1 MASYDTTIPVLVV
14 GGGAC
19 GAIAALAAH
28 AAGAEV
34 ALLEAE
40 ARPMGSSGMSQ
51 GLIAAAG
58 TRAQAEAGI
67 EDSPE
72 RFLAD
77 IMAKTRSL
85 ADPVIAHTLAHQS
98 GPTLDWMVDHLDL
111 PWTLDRTFRPSY
123 GNSTWRIHGWA
134 GHGGQ
139 DMVDLLHV
147 RLAEAGIP
155 VLTEARLAAVDADAT
170 GRIHGVTIER
180 PGGATEAIGCGAL
193 ILACGGFAANPA
205 MIAAHIPAM
214 ATARNHGHEG
224 SQGTALAIGEALGAA
239 SGDLGAFQGYPML
252 AEPHGVTVPPP
263 LLVEG
268 GVLVNTAGQ
277 RFADETHDIAGMVH
291 AVLAQPPGPDG
302 PHVWALHDARI
313 AERLSPIPEYAQ
325 LVSLG
330 AVRPVAATAL
340 PGPALAA
347 TLAEAQA
354 AHAAGQ
360 PDAFGRSWTS
370 PPPAGEL
377 LAIRVVGAIYHTQGG
392 LQIDAQAR
400 VVRPDGT
407 PLPNLLAGGGAARS
421 VSGPSSWGYLPAMGL
436 CTAVTL
442 GRLAGE
448 SAARLAALRPA

>member
-1 MASYDTTIPVLVV
+1 MTHYDTTIRVLVV

-19 GAIAALAAH
+19 GALAALAAH
-28 AAGAEV
+28 SAGAEV
-34 ALLEAE
+34 AVLEAE

-58 TRAQAEAGI
+58 TRAQAKAGI

-77 IMAKTRSL
+77 IMAKTRGL

-98 GPTLDWMVDHLDL
+98 GPTLDWMVEALDL

-155 VLTEARLAAVDADAT
+155 VLIEARLSAVEADAT
-170 GRIHGVTIER
+170 GRIHGVSIER

-193 ILACGGFAANPA
+193 VLACGGFAANHA
-205 MIAAHIPAM
+205 MIAAHIPEM
-214 ATARNHGHEG
+214 ASARNHGHEG
-224 SQGTALAIGEALGAA
+224 SQGTALSIGTSLGAA

-268 GVLVNTAGQ
+268 GVLVNTRGQ
-277 RFADETHDIAGMVH
+277 RFADETFDIAGMVH
-291 AVLAQPPGPDG
+291 AVLAQPDG
-302 PHVWALHDARI
+302 HVWALHDAAI
-313 AERLSPIPEYAQ
+313 AARLMAIPEYAQ
-325 LVSLG
+325 LASLG
-330 AVRPVAATAL
+330 AVRPLAATGL
-340 PGPALAA
+340 PAEALAA
-347 TLAEAQA
+347 TLAEARA
-354 AHAAGQ
+354 AHAKAQ
-360 PDAFGRSWTS
+360 PDTFGRTWTT
-370 PPPAGEL
+370 PPPSGEL
-377 LAIRVVGAIYHTQGG
+377 LAIKVVGAIYHTQGG
-392 LQIDAQAR
+392 LLIDAGAR
-400 VVRPDGT
+400 VVRPEGT

-442 GRLAGE
+442 GRIAGT
-448 SAARLAALRPA
+448 SAAQLTG

>member
-1 MASYDTTIPVLVV
+1 MTQFDTSIPVLVA

-77 IMAKTRSL
+77 IMAKTQGL

-111 PWTLDRTFRPSY
+111 PWSLDRTFRPSY

-155 VLTEARLAAVDADAT
+155 VLTEARLRDVTADPA
-170 GRIHGVTIER
+170 GQIAGALIER

-193 ILACGGFAANPA
+193 ILACGGFAANHA
-205 MIAAHIPAM
+205 MIARHIPEM
-214 ATARNHGHEG
+214 AAARNHGHEG
-224 SQGTALAIGEALGAA
+224 SQGTALSIGAALGAA

-268 GVLVNTAGQ
+268 GMLVNSQGQ

-291 AVLAQPPGPDG
+291 AVLAQPGGPDG
-302 PHVWALHDARI
+302 TYVWALHDARI
-313 AERLSPIPEYAQ
+313 AERLMAIPEYAQ

-330 AVRPVAATAL
+330 AVRPLAAAAL
-340 PGPALAA
+340 PEAALEA
-347 TLAEAQA
+347 TLAEAHA
-354 AHAAGQ
+354 AHASGQ
-360 PDAFGRSWTS
+360 PDAFGRRWTS
-370 PPPAGEL
+370 PPPAEDL
-377 LAIRVVGAIYHTQGG
+377 RAIKVVGAIYHTQGG
-392 LQIDAQAR
+392 LQIDATAR
-400 VVRPDGT
+400 VVRPDGM

-448 SAARLAALRPA
+448 SAARLTQG

>member
-1 MASYDTTIPVLVV
+1 MTQFDTSIPVLVA

-77 IMAKTRSL
+77 IMAKTQGL

-111 PWTLDRTFRPSY
+111 PWSLDRTFRPSY

-155 VLTEARLAAVDADAT
+155 VLTEARLRDVTADAA
-170 GRIHGVTIER
+170 GRIAGALIER
-180 PGGATEAIGCGAL
+180 PSGATEAIGCGAL
-193 ILACGGFAANPA
+193 ILACGGFAANHA
-205 MIAAHIPAM
+205 MIARHIPEM
-214 ATARNHGHEG
+214 AAARNHGHEG
-224 SQGTALAIGEALGAA
+224 SQGTALSIGAALGAA

-268 GVLVNTAGQ
+268 GMLVNTLGQ

-291 AVLAQPPGPDG
+291 AVLAQPGEPDG
-302 PHVWALHDARI
+302 TYVWALHDARI
-313 AERLSPIPEYAQ
+313 AERLMAIPEYAQ

-330 AVRPVAATAL
+330 AVRPVAAAAL
-340 PGPALAA
+340 PEAALAA
-347 TLAEAQA
+347 TLAEA
-354 AHAAGQ
+354 HAAQTSGQ
-360 PDAFGRSWTS
+360 PDAFGRRWTS
-370 PPPAGEL
+370 PPPADDL
-377 LAIRVVGAIYHTQGG
+377 RAIKVVGAIYHTQGG
-392 LQIDAQAR
+392 LQIDAKAR
-400 VVRPDGT
+400 VVRPDGM

-448 SAARLAALRPA
+448 SAARLTQG

>member
-1 MASYDTTIPVLVV
+1 MTQFDTSIPVLVA

-77 IMAKTRSL
+77 IMAKTQGL

-111 PWTLDRTFRPSY
+111 PWSLDRTFRPSY

-155 VLTEARLAAVDADAT
+155 VLTEARLRDVTADPA
-170 GRIHGVTIER
+170 GQIAGALIER

-193 ILACGGFAANPA
+193 ILACGGFAANHA
-205 MIAAHIPAM
+205 MIARHIPEM
-214 ATARNHGHEG
+214 AAARNHGHEG
-224 SQGTALAIGEALGAA
+224 SQGTALSIGAALGAA

-263 LLVEG
+263 LLLEG
-268 GVLVNTAGQ
+268 GMLVNSQGQ

-291 AVLAQPPGPDG
+291 PVLAQPDG
-302 PHVWALHDARI
+302 HVWALHDARI
-313 AERLSPIPEYAQ
+313 AERLLAIPEYAQ

-330 AVRPVAATAL
+330 AVRPVAAAAL
-340 PGPALAA
+340 PEAALAA
-347 TLAEAQA
+347 TLAEA
-354 AHAAGQ
+354 HAAQASGQ
-360 PDAFGRSWTS
+360 PDAFGRRWTS
-370 PPPAGEL
+370 PPPAEDL
-377 LAIRVVGAIYHTQGG
+377 RAIKVVGAIYHTQGG
-392 LQIDAQAR
+392 LQIDATAR

-407 PLPNLLAGGGAARS
+407 SLPNLLAGGGAARS

-448 SAARLAALRPA
+448 SAARLTQG

>member
-1 MASYDTTIPVLVV
+1 MTPYDTTIPVLVA

-67 EDSPE
+67 ADGPE

-77 IMAKTRSL
+77 MMAKTRGL

-98 GPTLDWMVDHLDL
+98 GPTLDWMVDALDL

-139 DMVDLLHV
+139 DMVDLLQV

-155 VLTEARLAAVDADAT
+155 VLTEACLTKVNADA
-170 GRIHGVTIER
+170 GGHVRGVTIER

-193 ILACGGFAANPA
+193 VLACGGFAANPA
-205 MIAAHIPAM
+205 LIAAHIPAM
-214 ATARNHGHEG
+214 AAARNHGHAG
-224 SQGTALAIGEALGAA
+224 SQGTALSIGEALGAA

-277 RFADETHDIAGMVH
+277 RFVDETFDIAGMVH
-291 AVLAQPPGPDG
+291 PVLAQPDG
-302 PHVWALHDARI
+302 HVWALHDAGI
-313 AERLSPIPEYAQ
+313 AARLMAIPEYAQ
-325 LVSLG
+325 LASLG
-330 AVRPVAATAL
+330 AVRPVASTPL
-340 PGPALAA
+340 PPTALAA
-347 TLAEAQA
+347 TLAEARA
-354 AHAAGQ
+354 ALASGQ
-360 PDAFGRSWTS
+360 PDAFGRRWTS
-370 PPPAGEL
+370 PPPAGDL
-377 LAIRVVGAIYHTQGG
+377 LAIKVVGAIYHTQGG
-392 LQIDAQAR
+392 LQIDAEAR

-442 GRLAGE
+442 GRLAGA
-448 SAARLAALRPA
+448 SAARICQ

>member
-1 MASYDTTIPVLVV
+1 MSRFDTTIPVLIA

-34 ALLEAE
+34 AVLEAE

-77 IMAKTRSL
+77 IMAKTKGQ

-98 GPTLDWMVDHLDL
+98 GPTLDWMIDALDL
-111 PWTLDRTFRPSY
+111 PWGLDRTFRPSY

-134 GHGGQ
+134 GRGGQ

-155 VLTEARLAAVDADAT
+155 VLTEAHLCAVEAGAS
-170 GRIHGVTIER
+170 GRIAGAIIQR
-180 PGGATEAIGCGAL
+180 PGGATEEIGCGAL
-193 ILACGGFAANPA
+193 VLACGGFAANHA
-205 MIAAHIPAM
+205 LIAHHIPEM
-214 ATARNHGHEG
+214 ASARNHGHEG
-224 SQGTALAIGEALGAA
+224 SQGTALAIGEALGAGT
-239 SGDLGAFQGYPML
+239 GDLGAFQGYPML
-252 AEPHGVTVPPP
+252 AQPHGITVPPP
-263 LLVEG
+263 LLIEG
-268 GVLVNTAGQ
+268 GMLVNTNGQ
-277 RFADETHDIAGMVH
+277 RFVDETHDIAGMVH
-291 AVLAQPPGPDG
+291 NVLAQPGS
-302 PHVWALHDARI
+302 HVWALHDARI
-313 AERLSPIPEYAQ
+313 AGTLAPIPEYAQ

-330 AVRPVAATAL
+330 AARSIAAGTM
-340 PGPALAA
+340 PGLSA
-347 TLAEAQA
+347 TLAEAA
-354 AHAAGQ
+354 AAYAAGRA
-360 PDAFGRSWTS
+360 DAFGRRWTS
-370 PPPAGEL
+370 PPPDPAAL
-377 LAIRVVGAIYHTQGG
+377 LAIKVVGAIYHTQGG
-392 LQIDAQAR
+392 LQIDSAAR
-400 VVRPDGT
+400 VVRHDGT
-407 PLPNLLAGGGAARS
+407 PLPNLFAGGGAARS

-442 GRLAGE
+442 GRLAGQT
-448 SAARLAALRPA
+448 AAHIVG

>member
-1 MASYDTTIPVLVV
+1 MTQFDTSIPVLVA

-28 AAGAEV
+28 HAGAEV

-40 ARPMGSSGMSQ
+40 ARPMGSTGMSQ

-67 EDSPE
+67 EDSAE

-77 IMAKTRSL
+77 IMAKTQGL

-98 GPTLDWMVDHLDL
+98 GPTVDWMVDHLDL
-111 PWTLDRTFRPSY
+111 PWSLDRTFRPSY

-155 VLTEARLAAVDADAT
+155 VLTEARLRDVAADAS
-170 GRIHGVTIER
+170 GRINGVTIER
-180 PGGATEAIGCGAL
+180 HGGATEAIGCGAL
-193 ILACGGFAANPA
+193 VLACGGFAANHA
-205 MIAAHIPAM
+205 MIARHIPEM
-214 ATARNHGHEG
+214 AAARNHGHEG
-224 SQGTALAIGEALGAA
+224 SQGTAMEIGTALGAA

-268 GVLVNTAGQ
+268 GVLVNVAGQ
-277 RFADETHDIAGMVH
+277 RFADETFDIAGMVH
-291 AVLAQPPGPDG
+291 PVLAQPGG
-302 PHVWALHDARI
+302 HVWALHDAGI
-313 AERLSPIPEYAQ
+313 AERLMAIPEYAQ

-330 AVRPVAATAL
+330 AVRPVSAAGL
-340 PGPALAA
+340 PDAALAA
-347 TLAEAQA
+347 TLAEAYA
-354 AHAAGQ
+354 AHSAGQ
-360 PDAFGRSWTS
+360 PDAFGRNWIT
-370 PPPAGEL
+370 PPPSGQL
-377 LAIRVVGAIYHTQGG
+377 LAIKVVGAIYHTQGG
-392 LQIDAQAR
+392 LQIDAGAR
-400 VVRPDGT
+400 VIRPDGT
-407 PLPNLLAGGGAARS
+407 ALPNLLAGGGAARS

-442 GRLAGE
+442 GRLAGT
-448 SAARLAALRPA
+448 SAARLSG

>member
-1 MASYDTTIPVLVV
+1 MTHYDTTIRVLVA

-19 GAIAALAAH
+19 GALAALAAH

-34 ALLEAE
+34 AVLEAE

-77 IMAKTRSL
+77 IMAKTRGQ

-155 VLTEARLAAVDADAT
+155 VLTEARLSAVEADAV
-170 GRIHGVTIER
+170 GRIRGVSIER

-193 ILACGGFAANPA
+193 VLACGGFAANHA
-205 MIAAHIPAM
+205 MIAAHIPEM
-214 ATARNHGHEG
+214 ASARNHGHEG
-224 SQGTALAIGEALGAA
+224 SQGTALSIGTSLGAA

-268 GVLVNTAGQ
+268 GVLVNTQGQ
-277 RFADETHDIAGMVH
+277 RFADETFDIAGMVH
-291 AVLAQPPGPDG
+291 AVLAQPSG
-302 PHVWALHDARI
+302 HVWALHDAAV
-313 AERLSPIPEYAQ
+313 AERLMAIPEYAK
-325 LVSLG
+325 LASLG
-330 AVRPVAATAL
+330 AVRPLTATGL
-340 PGPALAA
+340 PAEALAA
-347 TLAEAQA
+347 TLSEASAAQA
-354 AHAAGQ
+354 KAQ
-360 PDAFGRSWTS
+360 PDAFGRTWTT
-370 PPPAGEL
+370 PPPSGEL
-377 LAIRVVGAIYHTQGG
+377 LAIKVVGAIYHTQGG
-392 LQIDAQAR
+392 LQIDSGAR
-400 VVRPDGT
+400 VLHPDGT

-448 SAARLAALRPA
+448 SAARLTALR

>member
-1 MASYDTTIPVLVV
+1 MSHYDTTIRVLVA

-19 GAIAALAAH
+19 GALAALAAH

-34 ALLEAE
+34 AVLEAE

-58 TRAQAEAGI
+58 TRAQAKAGI

-77 IMAKTRSL
+77 IMAKTRGL

-98 GPTLDWMVDHLDL
+98 GPTLDWMVEALDL

-155 VLTEARLAAVDADAT
+155 VLTEARLSAVEADAA
-170 GRIHGVTIER
+170 GRILGVTVER

-193 ILACGGFAANPA
+193 VLACGGFAANHA
-205 MIAAHIPAM
+205 MIAAHIPEM
-214 ATARNHGHEG
+214 AAARNHGHEG
-224 SQGTALAIGEALGAA
+224 SQGTALAIGTALGAA
-239 SGDLGAFQGYPML
+239 AGDLGAFQGYPML

-277 RFADETHDIAGMVH
+277 RFADETFDIAGMVH
-291 AVLAQPPGPDG
+291 AVLAQPDG
-302 PHVWALHDARI
+302 YVWALHDAAI
-313 AERLSPIPEYAQ
+313 AERLMAIPEYAQ
-325 LVSLG
+325 LASLG
-330 AVRPVAATAL
+330 AVRPLAATGL
-340 PGPALAA
+340 PAEALAA
-347 TLAEAQA
+347 TLAEARA
-354 AHAAGQ
+354 AHASAQ
-360 PDAFGRSWTS
+360 PDAFGRTWTA
-370 PPPAGEL
+370 PPPSGEL
-377 LAIRVVGAIYHTQGG
+377 LAIKVVGAIYHTQGG
-392 LQIDAQAR
+392 LQIDAGAR

-407 PLPNLLAGGGAARS
+407 PLPNLLAGDHHHISHLINDHHTHRS
-421 VSGPSSWGYLPAMGL
+421 FIQWL
-436 CTAVTL
+436 CI
-442 GRLAGE
+442 
-448 SAARLAALRPA
+448 LRR

>member
-1 MASYDTTIPVLVV
+1 MTHYDTTIRVLVA

-19 GAIAALAAH
+19 GALAALAAH

-34 ALLEAE
+34 AVLEAE

-58 TRAQAEAGI
+58 TRAQAAAGI

-77 IMAKTRSL
+77 IMAKTRGL
-85 ADPVIAHTLAHQS
+85 ADPLIAHTLAHQS
-98 GPTLDWMVDHLDL
+98 GPTLDWMVEALDL

-155 VLTEARLAAVDADAT
+155 VLTEARLSAVEADAA
-170 GRIHGVTIER
+170 GRIHGVSIER
-180 PGGATEAIGCGAL
+180 PGGTTEHIGCGAL
-193 ILACGGFAANPA
+193 VLACGGFAANHA
-205 MIAAHIPAM
+205 MIAAHIPEM
-214 ATARNHGHEG
+214 AAARNHGHEG
-224 SQGTALAIGEALGAA
+224 SQGTAVSIGTALGAA

-268 GVLVNTAGQ
+268 GVLINTLGQ
-277 RFADETHDIAGMVH
+277 RFADETFDIAGMVH
-291 AVLAQPPGPDG
+291 AVLAQPGG
-302 PHVWALHDARI
+302 HVWALHDTAI
-313 AERLSPIPEYAQ
+313 AGRLMAIPEYAQ
-325 LVSLG
+325 LASLG
-330 AVRPVAATAL
+330 AVRPLAATGL
-340 PGPALAA
+340 PAETLAA
-347 TLAEAQA
+347 TLAA
-354 AHAAGQ
+354 AHAAHATAG
-360 PDAFGRSWTS
+360 PDAFGRTWTT
-370 PPPAGEL
+370 PPPSGEL
-377 LAIRVVGAIYHTQGG
+377 LAIKVVGAIYHTQGG
-392 LQIDAQAR
+392 LQIDAGAR

-407 PLPNLLAGGGAARS
+407 ALPNLLAGGGAARS

-442 GRLAGE
+442 GRLAGA
-448 SAARLAALRPA
+448 SAARLTA

>member
-1 MASYDTTIPVLVV
+1 MTHYDTTIPVLIA

-67 EDSPE
+67 EDSPQ

-77 IMAKTRSL
+77 IMAKTQGL

-98 GPTLDWMVDHLDL
+98 GPTLDWMVDALDL

-155 VLTEARLAAVDADAT
+155 VLTEARLTAVDADAA
-170 GRIHGVTIER
+170 GRIHGVTIAR
-180 PGGATEAIGCGAL
+180 PGGASEHIGCGAL
-193 ILACGGFAANPA
+193 VLACGGFAANPA
-205 MIAAHIPAM
+205 MIAAHIPEM
-214 ATARNHGHEG
+214 AAARNHGHEG
-224 SQGTALAIGEALGAA
+224 SQGTALSIGAALGAA

-291 AVLAQPPGPDG
+291 AVLAQPDG
-302 PHVWALHDARI
+302 HVWALHDARI
-313 AERLSPIPEYAQ
+313 AERLMPIPEYAQ
-325 LVSLG
+325 LASLG
-330 AVRPVAATAL
+330 AVRPAASTPL
-340 PGPALAA
+340 PPAALAA
-347 TLAEAQA
+347 TLAEARA
-354 AHAAGQ
+354 ALASGQ
-360 PDAFGRSWTS
+360 PDAFGRCWTS
-370 PPPAGEL
+370 PPPAGDL
-377 LAIRVVGAIYHTQGG
+377 LAIKVVGAIYHTQGG
-392 LQIDAQAR
+392 LQIDARAR

-448 SAARLAALRPA
+448 SAARLAALRWT

>member
-1 MASYDTTIPVLVV
+1 MTQFDTSIPVLVA

-40 ARPMGSSGMSQ
+40 SRPMGSSGMSQ

-77 IMAKTRSL
+77 IMAKTQGL

-111 PWTLDRTFRPSY
+111 PWSLDRTFRPSY

-155 VLTEARLAAVDADAT
+155 VLTEARLRDVTADPA
-170 GRIHGVTIER
+170 GQIAGALIER

-193 ILACGGFAANPA
+193 ILACGGFAANHA
-205 MIAAHIPAM
+205 MIARHIPEM
-214 ATARNHGHEG
+214 AAARNHGHEG
-224 SQGTALAIGEALGAA
+224 SQGTALSIGAALGAA

-268 GVLVNTAGQ
+268 GMLVNTLGQ

-291 AVLAQPPGPDG
+291 PVLAQPDG
-302 PHVWALHDARI
+302 HVWALHDARI
-313 AERLSPIPEYAQ
+313 AERLMAIPEYAQ

-330 AVRPVAATAL
+330 AVRPLAAAAL
-340 PGPALAA
+340 PEAVLEA
-347 TLAEAQA
+347 TLAEAHA
-354 AHAAGQ
+354 AHASGQ
-360 PDAFGRSWTS
+360 PDAFGRRWTS
-370 PPPAGEL
+370 PPPAEDL
-377 LAIRVVGAIYHTQGG
+377 RAIKVVGAIYHTQGG
-392 LQIDAQAR
+392 LQIDATAR

-407 PLPNLLAGGGAARS
+407 SLPNLLAGGGAARS

-448 SAARLAALRPA
+448 SAARLTQG

>member
-1 MASYDTTIPVLVV
+1 MTHYDTTIPVLIA

-19 GAIAALAAH
+19 GALAALAAH

-77 IMAKTRSL
+77 IMAKTQGQ
-85 ADPVIAHTLAHQS
+85 ADPVIAQTLAHQS
-98 GPTLDWMVDHLDL
+98 GPTLDWMVDQLDL

-155 VLTEARLAAVDADAT
+155 VLTEARLRDVTADAA
-170 GRIHGVTIER
+170 GRITGAAIAR
-180 PGGATEAIGCGAL
+180 PGGVTEHIGCGAL
-193 ILACGGFAANPA
+193 VLACGGFAANHA

-214 ATARNHGHEG
+214 AAARNHGHEG
-224 SQGTALAIGEALGAA
+224 SQGTALAIGTALGAA

-252 AEPHGVTVPPP
+252 AEPHGVSVPPP

-268 GVLVNTAGQ
+268 GVLVNLHGQ
-277 RFADETHDIAGMVH
+277 RFVDESFDIAGMVH
-291 AVLAQPPGPDG
+291 PVLAQPAGPDG
-302 PHVWALHDARI
+302 SYVWALHDARI
-313 AERLSPIPEYAQ
+313 AAALMAIPEYAQ
-325 LVSLG
+325 LVALG
-330 AVRPVAATAL
+330 AVRPIEATGLPAA
-340 PGPALAA
+340 ALAA
-347 TLAEAQA
+347 FLAEAAA
-354 AHAAGQ
+354 AHATGQ
-360 PDAFGRSWTS
+360 PDAFGRRWSS
-370 PPPAGEL
+370 PPPTGDL
-377 LAIRVVGAIYHTQGG
+377 RAIKVVGAIYHTQGG
-392 LQIDAQAR
+392 LQIDGAAR

-442 GRLAGE
+442 GRLAGQ
-448 SAARLAALRPA
+448 SAAQLTA

>member
-1 MASYDTTIPVLVV
+1 MTQFDTSIPVLVA

-40 ARPMGSSGMSQ
+40 SRPMGSSGMSQ

-77 IMAKTRSL
+77 IMAKTQGL

-111 PWTLDRTFRPSY
+111 PWSLDRTFRPSY

-155 VLTEARLAAVDADAT
+155 VLTEARLRDVTADPA
-170 GRIHGVTIER
+170 GQIAGALIER

-193 ILACGGFAANPA
+193 ILACGGFAANHA
-205 MIAAHIPAM
+205 MIARHIPEM
-214 ATARNHGHEG
+214 AAARNHGHEG
-224 SQGTALAIGEALGAA
+224 SQGTALSIGAALGAA

-268 GVLVNTAGQ
+268 GMLVNTLGQ

-291 AVLAQPPGPDG
+291 AVLAQPGGADG
-302 PHVWALHDARI
+302 TYVWALHDARI
-313 AERLSPIPEYAQ
+313 AERLMAIPEYAQ

-330 AVRPVAATAL
+330 AVRPLAAAAL
-340 PGPALAA
+340 PEAALEA
-347 TLAEAQA
+347 TLAEA
-354 AHAAGQ
+354 HAAQASGQ
-360 PDAFGRSWTS
+360 PDAFGRRWTS
-370 PPPAGEL
+370 PPPADDL
-377 LAIRVVGAIYHTQGG
+377 RAIKVVGAIYHTQGG
-392 LQIDAQAR
+392 LQIDAKAR
-400 VVRPDGT
+400 VVRPDGM

-448 SAARLAALRPA
+448 SAARLTQG

>member
-1 MASYDTTIPVLVV
+1 MTHYDTTVPVLVA

-67 EDSPE
+67 EDSPQ

-77 IMAKTRSL
+77 IMAKTKGL

-139 DMVDLLHV
+139 DMVDLLHA

-155 VLTEARLAAVDADAT
+155 VLTEARLTKVDADAE
-170 GRIHGVTIER
+170 GHIHGVTIAR
-180 PGGATEAIGCGAL
+180 PGGATEHIGCGAL
-193 ILACGGFAANPA
+193 VLACGGFAANPA
-205 MIAAHIPAM
+205 MIAAHIPEM
-214 ATARNHGHEG
+214 ASARNHGHEG
-224 SQGTALAIGEALGAA
+224 SQGTALSIGQALGAA

-277 RFADETHDIAGMVH
+277 RFADETFDIAGMVH
-291 AVLAQPPGPDG
+291 AVLA
-302 PHVWALHDARI
+302 
-313 AERLSPIPEYAQ
+313 
-325 LVSLG
+325 
-330 AVRPVAATAL
+330 
-340 PGPALAA
+340 ALAA
-347 TLAEAQA
+347 TLAEAAA

-360 PDAFGRSWTS
+360 PDAFGRTWTS

-377 LAIRVVGAIYHTQGG
+377 LAIKVVGAIYHTQGG
-392 LQIDAQAR
+392 LQIDAGAR

-448 SAARLAALRPA
+448 SAARITR

>member
-1 MASYDTTIPVLVV
+1 MTHYDTTIRVLVA

-19 GAIAALAAH
+19 GALAALAAH

-34 ALLEAE
+34 AVLEAE

-58 TRAQAEAGI
+58 TRAQAAAAIG
-67 EDSPE
+67 DSPE

-77 IMAKTRSL
+77 IMAKTRDL
-85 ADPVIAHTLAHQS
+85 ADPIIAHTLAHQS

-155 VLTEARLAAVDADAT
+155 VLTEARLSAVEADAS
-170 GRIHGVTIER
+170 GRIQGVSIER

-193 ILACGGFAANPA
+193 VLACGGFAANHA
-205 MIAAHIPAM
+205 MIAAHIPEM
-214 ATARNHGHEG
+214 AHARNHGHEG
-224 SQGTALAIGEALGAA
+224 SQGTALAIGTSLGAA
-239 SGDLGAFQGYPML
+239 AGDLGAFQGYPML

-268 GVLVNTAGQ
+268 GVLVNTQGQ
-277 RFADETHDIAGMVH
+277 RFADETFDIAGMVH
-291 AVLAQPPGPDG
+291 AVLAQPDG
-302 PHVWALHDARI
+302 HVWALHDAAI
-313 AERLSPIPEYAQ
+313 AARLMAIPEYAQ
-325 LVSLG
+325 LASLG
-330 AVRPVAATAL
+330 AVRPLAATSL
-340 PGPALAA
+340 PTETLTA
-347 TLAEAQA
+347 TLAEAREAQA
-354 AHAAGQ
+354 KAQ
-360 PDAFGRSWTS
+360 PDAFGRTWTT
-370 PPPAGEL
+370 PPPSGEL
-377 LAIRVVGAIYHTQGG
+377 LAIKVVGAIYHTQGG
-392 LQIDAQAR
+392 LQIDAGAR
-400 VVRPDGT
+400 VLRPDGT

-448 SAARLAALRPA
+448 SAARLTA